1 MNIEGCRRS
10 DLRMDGKEANA
21 SLQTGRRDP
30 GFPPESPG
38 KVALG
43 VKAQLLRH
51 TGHTFPLLQQLGC
64 GFDFQLH
71 QIFVDADSG
80 VLIENTFEAG
90 LADIAEPGKLG
101 DGGLSVDVT
110 VQVTDGLAENNC
122 IRGGGDGGNGPCI
135 GKGEHKL
142 VEIGCQ
148 HLGISGHGAE
158 GLQAGPI
165 QVFRIRR
172 WFQMFPDEQQQ

>member
-51 TGHTFPLLQQLGC
+51 TGHTFPLLQQGESVSC
-64 GFDFQLH
+64 
-71 QIFVDADSG
+71 V
-80 VLIENTFEAG
+80 
-90 LADIAEPGKLG
+90 AEKLG
-101 DGGLSVDVT
+101 FNSQSYFSRAFRRETGVT
-110 VQVTDGLAENNC
+110 PSSL
-122 IRGGGDGGNGPCI
+122 
-135 GKGEHKL
+135 K
-142 VEIGCQ
+142 
-148 HLGISGHGAE
+148 
-158 GLQAGPI
+158 
-165 QVFRIRR
+165 
-172 WFQMFPDEQQQ
+172 